1 MGTLLVIKNADF
13 STNAVEVVTP
23 PTPPGP
29 TPAPVVLSGK
39 LSGTYVFY
47 LAYQGA
53 TNIQEQNPNGPSAA
67 ILANT
72 KLIVYDVQQYVGKTV
87 RITSANYV
95 LSGALYDC
103 FASSLGNLTI
113 NDIENLSGKNPEVFH
128 AITAIESFNVS
139 TTTTGAVTTIEK
151 TIPTGAKY
159 LCVTARFDE
168 GLTEQQLKAVV
179 YV

>member
-13 STNAVEVVTP
+13 SANAVEVVTP

-29 TPAPVVLSGK
+29 TPSTVVLTGK
-39 LSGTYVFY
+39 LSGTNVFY

-53 TNIQEQNPNGPSAA
+53 TQIQQQIPSQP
-67 ILANT
+67 LVANT
-72 KLIVYDVQQYVGKTV
+72 KLIVYDVEQYVGKV
-87 RITSANYV
+87 VEITSANYV
-95 LSGALYDC
+95 LSNALYDC
-103 FASSLGNLTI
+103 FSSDLGNLTY
-113 NDIENLSGKNPEVFH
+113 DGIENLSAHSPELKH
-128 AITAIESFNVS
+128 SITAIESFNVT
-139 TTTTGAVTTIEK
+139 TTTTGEVTTIHK
-151 TIPTGAKY
+151 TIPSGTKY